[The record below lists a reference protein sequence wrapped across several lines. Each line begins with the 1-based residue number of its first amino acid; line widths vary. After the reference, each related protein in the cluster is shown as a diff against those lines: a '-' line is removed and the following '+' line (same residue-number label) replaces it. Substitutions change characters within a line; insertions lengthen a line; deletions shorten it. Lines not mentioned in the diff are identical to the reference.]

1 LKFNQTFEKS
11 GSRIMQANGI
21 VQGRRVMQ
29 QSHIA
34 RQEAPLLPLLAR
46 FGGKFMLD
54 IMPAALASVIGG
66 FLFTQYQSGHAVTRT
81 ATEQVTPASAEMMA
95 MVRDEHAMMMDYL
108 KSQMVAEKN
117 RAAAEDAEADAAR
130 GAADAKAAEDKVAED
145 AKIADANSVSEA
157 PVRHAAALTVPKALA
172 VVRTKTPV
180 VLAAASRAPLVI
192 AQADEDDGA
201 APAVEIGRA
210 PVSLLAKTFNTTLN
224 TTLDFKDHVVAATR
238 SVVGAIG
245 DAIGSVGERIG
256 GTRNN
261 AQQFS
266 SAS

>member
-1 LKFNQTFEKS
+1 
-11 GSRIMQANGI
+11 
-21 VQGRRVMQ
+21 MQ

-130 GAADAKAAEDKVAED
+130 GAADAKAAEDKLAED

-157 PVRHAAALTVPKALA
+157 LVRHAALTVPKALA

-201 APAVEIGRA
+201 ATAVEIGRA

-245 DAIGSVGERIG
+245 DAIDSVGERIG